1 LTYPLPGCCP
11 AASAAAVELAL
22 VRELVDGGAMAEAAL
37 PAEDRLVLGGGAVE
51 RRRELDRW
59 LYAEVRP
66 LPL

>member
-1 LTYPLPGCCP
+1 LTYPLPVRCP
-11 AASAAAVELAL
+11 AASAAAVELAP
-22 VRELVDGGAMAEAAL
+22 VRELVDAGAMAEAAL

-59 LYAEVRP
+59 LDAEVRP